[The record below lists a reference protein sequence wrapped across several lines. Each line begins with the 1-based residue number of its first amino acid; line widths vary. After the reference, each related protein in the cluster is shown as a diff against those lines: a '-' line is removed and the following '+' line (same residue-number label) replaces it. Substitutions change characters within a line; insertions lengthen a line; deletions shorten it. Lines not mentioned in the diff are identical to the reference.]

1 MSPSEPDTAPS
12 AARAPVAGTR
22 PGLTRLLCGLGLHRA
37 GRVVG
42 HNNGYSFARCARCG
56 RDLVREPGGKW
67 REPRGYRVVW
77 RTLEDAEAR
86 GDWFRRP
93 DRLAPA
99 PAVPQ
104 PEAKARLEIQTVLD
118 ELPTAPPAGEA
129 EEPAEPPSPPPQ
141 AAAPEPL
148 DPWAELDRR
157 IASARRNAAVEQEP
171 DKLAPGPKRP
181 ALPALPEPEDL
192 PSEPIQRV
200 AENGAAKDS

>member
-12 AARAPVAGTR
+12 AAGPPV
-22 PGLTRLLCGLGLHRA
+22 PGMPPALGRLLCGLGLHRA
-37 GRVVG
+37 GRVLG

-93 DRLAPA
+93 ERTAPA
-99 PAVPQ
+99 SAAPQ
-104 PEAKARLEIQTVLD
+104 PEPKARLEIQTVLD
-118 ELPTAPPAGEA
+118 ELPTAPPAAEA
-129 EEPAEPPSPPPQ
+129 EPAVEPPAPAPQ
-141 AAAPEPL
+141 AAAPEPV
-148 DPWAELDRR
+148 DPWEELDRR
-157 IASARRNAAVEQEP
+157 ISAARRNAVFEQEP
-171 DKLAPGPKRP
+171 DKLAPGPARAPLPP
-181 ALPALPEPEDL
+181 APDPESL